1 MSDFYKKT
9 LPLLLITFLIS
20 VAVRLPNINRP
31 LAHHHEFCT
40 SVTLTVLQNWWDGGI
55 KNYGYNPVMTWQH
68 PADKFINNNACTT
81 GKVLDKEG
89 NFYYVSHPPLAY
101 YLPYTIFSIINKRP
115 TVLGLQVFNM
125 FCHFL
130 SAFFVYIIV
139 GLLCIKRG
147 RSQLFYPAFVS
158 YCVYLFNPATLWFQ
172 SNVYMSDML
181 VQLFFVIL
189 NYITLKMIM
198 REKFNVPKYL
208 FWYAIVLAAMCY
220 TSWLGFI
227 FAGVVMVYST
237 WKLQFVGG
245 FKSLILTTFLVML
258 GVSFLIIYQYA
269 NINGF
274 AAYWSE
280 MTTRYSIRGV
290 VPIGRAG
297 FFANVGG
304 VLINIKT
311 VLFNY
316 LLHYNLI
323 YIWLTGVFFFVM
335 TRKKTNFVFTRNGYR
350 FIILS
355 GFTILFMHIIFLEY
369 SHQDFTI
376 LYGSLGLS
384 VIVGILF
391 HKILFT
397 RRVRPRW
404 INVSLIAMCCLMVVE
419 YWLMNRTFEKHTEPT
434 NVTYAYLQ
442 QAALDNDAVLFVENQ
457 KLDAIQTY
465 YLHRNV
471 LSVANKNEARLFLTT
486 HHLKAG
492 NYITSSGIEKLSSS
506 INSSPF

>member
-1 MSDFYKKT
+1 
-9 LPLLLITFLIS
+9 
-20 VAVRLPNINRP
+20 
-31 LAHHHEFCT
+31 
-40 SVTLTVLQNWWDGGI
+40 
-55 KNYGYNPVMTWQH
+55 
-68 PADKFINNNACTT
+68 
-81 GKVLDKEG
+81 
-89 NFYYVSHPPLAY
+89 
-101 YLPYTIFSIINKRP
+101 
-115 TVLGLQVFNM
+115 
-125 FCHFL
+125 
-130 SAFFVYIIV
+130 
-139 GLLCIKRG
+139 
-147 RSQLFYPAFVS
+147 
-158 YCVYLFNPATLWFQ
+158 
-172 SNVYMSDML
+172 ML

-208 FWYAIVLAAMCY
+208 FWYALILGAMCY

-227 FAGVVMVYST
+227 FAGVVIIYST

-245 FKSLILTTFLVML
+245 FKSLILTTLLVMI
-258 GVSFLIIYQYA
+258 GVSILIIYQYSQ
-269 NINGF
+269 INGF

-323 YIWLTGVFFFVM
+323 YIWLTGVFLFVM

-369 SHQDFTI
+369 SHQDFSI

-404 INVSLIAMCCLMVVE
+404 INVSLIVMCCLMVVE
-419 YWLMNRTFEKHTEPT
+419 YWLMNRTFEMHIQPT
-434 NVTYAYLQ
+434 TTTYAYLQ
-442 QAALDNDAVLFVENQ
+442 QAAVDKESVLFLENE

-465 YLHRNV
+465 YLKRNV
-471 LSVANKNEARLFLTT
+471 LSVSTKNEALQFLIT
-486 HHLKAG
+486 HHLKSG
-492 NYITSSGIEKLSSS
+492 NYITSSGIQKLSPATSHSS
-506 INSSPF
+506 F